1 VNLKQVR
8 YFVRI
13 VECGSLSKAAE
24 ELGVAQPALSQ
35 HLRAL
40 EDELGVELVLRHSR
54 GVTPNDTGAMLLNH
68 FRAILNEID
77 RTPTLVRD
85 LTSNPSGEVRLG
97 VPTTAAR
104 ALTTRIVPRVHERYP
119 SITLQVVEAMSGSL
133 GHSLQHGALDLAVLY
148 NPKMLPL
155 DDTIELTPV
164 LTEDLFLISQN
175 KDKIMNR
182 ETVPFSLLAQL
193 PLVLPCYPNVLTK
206 LLYEQATRR
215 GVPLNVKFEIDSM
228 SSIIELINAD
238 FCSVLPRVTMR
249 RELAEGKVVA
259 TPIIDPPLSWSVFVA
274 SSTKGVPS
282 RAMRAVHGLVIE
294 VAHEM
299 VDEGTW
305 PARLI

>member
-1 VNLKQVR
+1 MNLKQVR

-13 VECGSLSKAAE
+13 IECGSLSKAAE

-35 HLRAL
+35 HLRLL
-40 EDELGVELVLRHSR
+40 EEELGVELVVRHSR
-54 GVTPNDTGAMLLNH
+54 GVIPNDLGAMLLSH
-68 FRAILNEID
+68 FRSILNEID

-119 SITLQVVEAMSGSL
+119 SITLQVVEAMSSSL
-133 GHSLQHGALDLAVLY
+133 GHSLMHGALDLAVLY
-148 NPKMLPL
+148 NPRMLPL
-155 DDTIELTPV
+155 DDTIDLTPV
-164 LTEDLFLISQN
+164 LTEDLFLISHS
-175 KDKIMNR
+175 KDKVMHR
-182 ETVPFSLLAQL
+182 EVVPFPLLAEF

-206 LLYEQATRR
+206 LLYEQAARR
-215 GVPLNVKFEIDSM
+215 GVSLNVKFEIDSM
-228 SSIIELINAD
+228 SSIIELINGD
-238 FCSVLPRVTMR
+238 FCSVLPRVAMR

-259 TPIIDPPLSWSVFVA
+259 TPIVDPPLSWSVYVA
-274 SSTKGVPS
+274 SSTKGVRS
-282 RAMRAVHGLVIE
+282 RAMRAVHKLVIE